1 VTGLGTVGQAVAIFI
16 ATNVDDVVILALFFG
31 RAAGH
36 RAATTAVVV
45 GQSIGFVAILAGSV
59 VAALGARLL
68 PESTIAYLGL
78 LPLALGIYAAWE
90 AWRSRDDEDDD
101 EATGPS
107 QLGVLTIAAVTFAN
121 GGDNIGVY
129 IPVFAVAGV
138 AGMVTYVVVFLIGVA
153 VCCALGWYLATR
165 PAIARLMARWGDVVL
180 PVVLIVLGVAILVEG
195 GAFGL

>member
-1 VTGLGTVGQAVAIFI
+1 VTGLGTLGQAAAIFV

-31 RAAGH
+31 RAAGN

-45 GQSIGFVAILAGSV
+45 GQYIGFVAILAGSV

-78 LPLALGIYAAWE
+78 LPLLLGIYAAWE
-90 AWRSRDDEDDD
+90 AWRSRGDEDDD
-101 EATGPS
+101 AAAGPS
-107 QLGVLTIAAVTFAN
+107 HLGVLTVAAVTFAN

-153 VCCALGWYLATR
+153 ACCALGWYLATR

-180 PVVLIVLGVAILVEG
+180 PVVLIVLGVVILVEG
-195 GAFGL
+195 GAFGI

>member
-1 VTGLGTVGQAVAIFI
+1 MTGLGTVGQAVAVFV

-45 GQSIGFVAILAGSV
+45 GQYLGFVAILAGSV

-68 PESTIAYLGL
+68 PESSIAYLGL
-78 LPLALGIYAAWE
+78 LPLLLGIYAAWE
-90 AWRSRDDEDDD
+90 AWRSRGDDD
-101 EATGPS
+101 DDAAGPS
-107 QLGVLTIAAVTFAN
+107 QLGVLTVAAVTFAN

-138 AGMVTYVVVFLIGVA
+138 AGMVTYVVVFLVGVA
-153 VCCALGWYLATR
+153 ACCALGWYLATR

-180 PVVLIVLGVAILVEG
+180 PVVLIVLGVVILVEG
-195 GAFGL
+195 GAFGI

>member
-1 VTGLGTVGQAVAIFI
+1 MTGLGTVGQAVAIFV

-45 GQSIGFVAILAGSV
+45 GQYLGFVAILAGSV

-78 LPLALGIYAAWE
+78 LPLLLGFYAAWE
-90 AWRSRDDEDDD
+90 AWRSRGDDD
-101 EATGPS
+101 DDGAAGPS
-107 QLGVLTIAAVTFAN
+107 QLGVLTVAAVTFAN

-153 VCCALGWYLATR
+153 ACCALGWYLATR

-180 PVVLIVLGVAILVEG
+180 PVVLIVLGGVILVEG
-195 GAFGL
+195 GAFGI

>member
-1 VTGLGTVGQAVAIFI
+1 MTGLGTVGQAVAIFV

-45 GQSIGFVAILAGSV
+45 GQYLGFVAILAGSV

-78 LPLALGIYAAWE
+78 LPLLLGIYAAWE
-90 AWRSRDDEDDD
+90 AWRSRGDDD
-101 EATGPS
+101 DDDAAGPS

-180 PVVLIVLGVAILVEG
+180 PVVLIVLGVVILIEG

>member
-1 VTGLGTVGQAVAIFI
+1 MTGLGTVGQAVAIFI

-45 GQSIGFVAILAGSV
+45 GQYIGFVAILAGSV

-101 EATGPS
+101 DATGPS

>member
-1 VTGLGTVGQAVAIFI
+1 MTGLGTVGQAVAIFV

-36 RAATTAVVV
+36 RAATTAVVL
-45 GQSIGFVAILAGSV
+45 GQYLGFVAILAGSV

-78 LPLALGIYAAWE
+78 LPLLLGFYAAWE
-90 AWRSRDDEDDD
+90 AWRSRGDDD
-101 EATGPS
+101 DDDATGPS

-153 VCCALGWYLATR
+153 ACCALGWYLATR
-165 PAIARLMARWGDVVL
+165 PSIARLMARWGDVVL
-180 PVVLIVLGVAILVEG
+180 PVVLIVLGVVILVEG